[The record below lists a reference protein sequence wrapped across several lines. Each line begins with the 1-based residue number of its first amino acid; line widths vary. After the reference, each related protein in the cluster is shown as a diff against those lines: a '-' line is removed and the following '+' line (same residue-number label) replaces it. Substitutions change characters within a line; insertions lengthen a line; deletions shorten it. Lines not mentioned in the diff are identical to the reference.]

1 MADATRYRTLKD
13 QIKKLEG
20 SQARIQELL
29 EGILKSQQQ
38 WEAKWEANEKKVEER
53 VTGLESQMKAL
64 MKRTSGHEKVV
75 IPDETPRV
83 VDKTPLLPTPSQK
96 LGEDAD
102 WSFWPE

>member
-13 QIKKLEG
+13 QIKKQEG

-53 VTGLESQMKAL
+53 VTHVLWRKSPRMAPEVPEIL
-64 MKRTSGHEKVV
+64 IFLPDSGGTENECDRDV
-75 IPDETPRV
+75 P
-83 VDKTPLLPTPSQK
+83 
-96 LGEDAD
+96 GG
-102 WSFWPE
+102 